1 MFAFRIR
8 NFIEFLH
15 AIFLI
20 PFILHR
26 LYKIIFFA
34 AAASTSYISPL
45 FLFSMFSVHIKIF
58 SHHPQWAMSNSIII
72 IIIIVTFWS
81 TFFSLGAR
89 RETICPTLLSFAN
102 GPHIYNMYIH
112 NHNSLTKWRREGRTW
127 GKLVI
132 RR

>member
-26 LYKIIFFA
+26 SHKIIFFA
-34 AAASTSYISPL
+34 APASTSYISPL

-58 SHHPQWAMSNSIII
+58 SHHPQWAIASSSSSSSLRFGVLFFLSVLDEKLFALHYYRLWTGHIYTTCTYTIII
-72 IIIIVTFWS
+72 ALWNEEEKEELEANWS
-81 TFFSLGAR
+81 
-89 RETICPTLLSFAN
+89 
-102 GPHIYNMYIH
+102 
-112 NHNSLTKWRREGRTW
+112 
-127 GKLVI
+127 LVDK
-132 RR
+132 